1 MPIASAAS
9 VTSRRRNGCA
19 RSRSRPG
26 TLRRTRAALQG
37 TRLVSLR
44 KSPKA
49 GKKLVATF
57 LIQRRP
63 MQSTHVSKG
72 NYGNHWKEMPRR
84 AKSHGLRSR
93 HARAKSQGLRS
104 RHARAIWKSTAT
116 ATTPSTTTTKTTH
129 FGAAGYQDFTVHKDK
144 DRKRRYLARHCA
156 RENFDDFT
164 TAGSLSRWI
173 LWNKPSLRASVA
185 DYRKRFGV

>member
-1 MPIASAAS
+1 
-9 VTSRRRNGCA
+9 
-19 RSRSRPG
+19 
-26 TLRRTRAALQG
+26 
-37 TRLVSLR
+37 
-44 KSPKA
+44 
-49 GKKLVATF
+49 
-57 LIQRRP
+57 

-72 NYGNHWKEMPRR
+72 NYGN
-84 AKSHGLRSR
+84 L
-93 HARAKSQGLRS
+93 
-104 RHARAIWKSTAT
+104 KSTA
-116 ATTPSTTTTKTTH
+116 TTTKTTH